1 MPATRHPPGPTAP
14 SWDLDGPY
22 GREVWSGPSD
32 ASMGA
37 FTGVLLDG
45 APVSLDPRDGELH
58 LLRPRASNCAHPGPW
73 PFAFAFCPACGT
85 PLQPPPPPRPA
96 EAWSSPANA
105 ASGQPAAASTGTPDP
120 ARRAELPLPGPSR
133 LDFVV
138 AGTPPRLLAF
148 DGTSGRLHG
157 WADGPDDPFEA
168 GRWRELATLPAA
180 INLPRWSWAAAAFP
194 SGVALPGDGGPLW
207 LPLSTRLAPPLPP
220 PVMPHPALAMQRCV
234 GGAAGLGGLALVP
247 VLADGGLAVAA
258 WLPREG
264 RWERVAPAGA
274 GTAPAE
280 QVFAAPST
288 TATEALWVGEHG
300 QLHARV
306 GPDGAGVGVT
316 CEYRPWGGGWQPMR
330 GVRPVLA
337 SDGVFHQLGRVD
349 GQQAFEALLP
359 PGATPQRRGFD
370 RYVASCGSATFLRT
384 ARHREP
390 WAAPQKTYRGE
401 DDSFLLPLLAFAG
414 GGVLVASCSPRNRLR
429 QFLETEGERDAD
441 VECRIAFAGASVVPA
456 DLRATVRAGSAWDLV
471 PVIYRRTLLLY
482 DVRGNRC
489 LRWPLVPDGP
499 GGGQGGA

>member
-22 GREVWSGPSD
+22 GREVWSWPVRRLHGRLHR
-32 ASMGA
+32 
-37 FTGVLLDG
+37 VLLDG

-85 PLQPPPPPRPA
+85 PLQPQPPPRPA

-207 LPLSTRLAPPLPP
+207 LPLSTRLAPPLRP

-234 GGAAGLGGLALVP
+234 GGGAGLGGLALVP
-247 VLADGGLAVAA
+247 VLADGGLAVAT

-274 GTAPAE
+274 GAAPAE

-288 TATEALWVGEHG
+288 TATEAFWVGEHG

-306 GPDGAGVGVT
+306 GPDGAGGGVT
-316 CEYRPWGGGWQPMR
+316 CESRPWRGGWQPCAACAR
-330 GVRPVLA
+330 CWRPTACSTSSGAWTGSRRSRRCCRPAPRRSAAA
-337 SDGVFHQLGRVD
+337 STVTW
-349 GQQAFEALLP
+349 QAAARHLP
-359 PGATPQRRGFD
+359 PHGPPPRALGGAAEDLPGRG
-370 RYVASCGSATFLRT
+370 
-384 ARHREP
+384 
-390 WAAPQKTYRGE
+390 
-401 DDSFLLPLLAFAG
+401 DSFLLPLLAFAG
-414 GGVLVASCSPRNRLR
+414 GGVLVASCS
-429 QFLETEGERDAD
+429 
-441 VECRIAFAGASVVPA
+441 
-456 DLRATVRAGSAWDLV
+456 RATGCGSSWRRRASGTRMSNAGSPSPGRLWC
-471 PVIYRRTLLLY
+471 RRTCGRRCGR
-482 DVRGNRC
+482 DRRGTWCR
-489 LRWPLVPDGP
+489 
-499 GGGQGGA
+499 